1 MGGGYFISI
10 KERKKYFLWMVVLS
24 LFGAFIAYKTLSS
37 VSSIEALQSMMVQGE
52 DVTSL
57 REEMGAGGISGV
69 FKMFA
74 CMPLCV
80 FLMSSGFFFFSE
92 HSTDTHKT
100 LKKVM
105 VVSLLALFF
114 KIFIYF
120 DRLSL
125 LAVLLVAVW
134 HFLFNKSLGKII
146 KLSMIFVVF
155 LAVTA
160 ITLLRME
167 DTSLFSFLGL
177 YFNLGVENLQ
187 ILIDKQHN
195 FNYDFSQTFL
205 MPLSFVFKFFG
216 INHSSYDPVDYE
228 WNIAQSFWGDLYLDF
243 NYWGILLMPFIGMA
257 IRKIERNKCRN
268 GFCMGFYFIAM
279 YTLFSFCTV
288 PVIRSIEFWLM
299 IIIVCVVKNKLVSF
313 ERLNVGI
320 E

>member
-1 MGGGYFISI
+1 VKI
-10 KERKKYFLWMVVLS
+10 KNKYFPWMAFLS
-24 LFGAFIAYKTLSS
+24 LIGGFVAYKTLSS
-37 VSSIEALQSMMVQGE
+37 VSSMDALQSMMMGGE

-57 REEMGAGGISGV
+57 REEMGAGGISGI

-80 FLMSSGFFFFSE
+80 FLMTSGFFFFSS
-92 HSTDTHKT
+92 HSPSTRKT
-100 LKKVM
+100 LSRVM
-105 VVSLLALFF
+105 IVSILALFF
-114 KIFIYF
+114 KISIYF

-125 LAVLLVAVW
+125 LAVLLVIIW
-134 HFLFNKSLGKII
+134 HFLFNKGLGKII
-146 KLSMIFVVF
+146 KLTMISVVF
-155 LAVTA
+155 LAVAA

-187 ILIDKQHN
+187 ILIDKQQN

-205 MPLSFVFKFFG
+205 MPLAFIFKFFG

-243 NYWGILLMPFIGMA
+243 NYWGIFIMPFLGIA
-257 IRKIERNKCRN
+257 IRRIERNKCKN

-299 IIIVCVVKNKLVSF
+299 IITVYVVKCKLVSF
-313 ERLNVGI
+313 ERI
-320 E
+320 K